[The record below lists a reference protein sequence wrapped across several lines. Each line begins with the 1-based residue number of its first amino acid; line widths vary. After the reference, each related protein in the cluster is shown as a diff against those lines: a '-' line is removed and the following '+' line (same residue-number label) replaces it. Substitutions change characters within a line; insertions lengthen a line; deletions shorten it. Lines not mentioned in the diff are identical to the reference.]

1 MSELTEA
8 IERVWSTNNRG
19 ALDNAIALA
28 EAIESHCEALQEENE
43 AFKAKLQNLLAENER
58 LGEKCEADS
67 KSAWENFRMS
77 EIDRKELQALNDRI
91 SKGQKVWVARDNDG
105 ELNLYEDKPM
115 RAKEFDGHN
124 KLWVRTA
131 NVEQGHDYGEVMNLA
146 NNQFPTLKWED
157 SPIQVVLLEVEV
169 SK

>member
-1 MSELTEA
+1 MNY
-8 IERVWSTNNRG
+8 IEEFEQSRRG
-19 ALDNAIALA
+19 TIHDCSLG
-28 EAIESHCEALQEENE
+28 SYNE
-43 AFKAKLQNLLAENER
+43 AFKSFLIEKLSKKDEEIER